1 MATRSQ
7 NPANLIFIP
16 FPIIS
21 HQAAAVQTAGL
32 LVDRNPRLTATI
44 IVMKLPVD
52 TKTTTPD
59 HNPRIRF
66 VKLPP
71 DEQSFAKCSTNPN
84 SFTVHYPESHKG
96 RVRDTV
102 MKIINESSPHSGRV
116 AGFVVDMFCTA
127 MIDVANELGLPSY
140 IFYTGNASNLGLSF
154 GLQEFIDRENKD
166 LANYENTDFELSI
179 PIYASSVPAKVWP
192 TIVFEK
198 ESNWS
203 NFTRKFRGAEGIVV
217 NTFLELEPRA
227 IRALSEDKATPPV
240 YPVGPIIESGG
251 RGRGVI
257 SREEEVVMRWLD
269 GQPDSSVVFLCFG
282 SAGWFGAEQVKE
294 IAEGLEN
301 SRQRFLWSL
310 RKPAPEGK
318 FEFPGEYDDPR
329 EVLPEGFLEQ
339 TVGFGKVIGW
349 APQMAVL
356 AHRAVGGF
364 VSHCGWNSVLE
375 SVWFG
380 VPLAAWPIYAEQQ
393 ANAFQLVR
401 ELGIAVEIKVE
412 YNMKSCNGIV
422 PAGRIEGAVRE
433 LMGQENEGRRA
444 KVRALSGTSRAV
456 MSEGGSS
463 YDYLGRFIDSV
474 LENIS

>member
-1 MATRSQ
+1 MATNSQ
-7 NPANLIFIP
+7 KSANLIFIP
-16 FPIIS
+16 FPTLS
-21 HQAAAVQTAGL
+21 HQAAAVQTAAL
-32 LVDRNPRLTATI
+32 LVDRNPHLTATI

-59 HNPRIRF
+59 RNPRIKF
-66 VKLPP
+66 VDLPP
-71 DEQSFAKCSTNPN
+71 DEQSFSKCSKHPI
-84 SFTVHYPESHKG
+84 SFAVHYLESQKG
-96 RVRDTV
+96 PVRDTV
-102 MKIINESSPHSGRV
+102 MKIMDESGPHSGRV
-116 AGFVVDMFCTA
+116 AGFIVDMFCTP
-127 MIDVANELGLPSY
+127 MIDVAHELGLSSY
-140 IFYTGNASNLGLSF
+140 IFFTGNASYLGLSF

-166 LANYENTDFELSI
+166 LADYENTDFELSI
-179 PIYASSVPAKVWP
+179 PIYESPVPAKVWP
-192 TIVFEK
+192 TIVFEM
-198 ESNWS
+198 EGSWS
-203 NFTRKFRGAEGIVV
+203 NFTRKFRGTKGIVV

-227 IRALSEDKATPPV
+227 IRALSEDESTPPV
-240 YPVGPIIESGG
+240 YPVGPIIESGA

-269 GQPDSSVVFLCFG
+269 RQPDSSLVFLCFG
-282 SAGWFGAEQVKE
+282 SGGWFRAEQVKE

-301 SRQRFLWSL
+301 SGQRFLWSL
-310 RKPAPEGK
+310 RKPAGEGK
-318 FEFPGEYDDPR
+318 FGFPGEYDDPR
-329 EVLPEGFLEQ
+329 EVLPEGFLER

-349 APQMAVL
+349 APQVAVL

-412 YNMKSCNGIV
+412 YNMKTCNGIV
-422 PAGRIEGAVRE
+422 PAERIEGAVRE
-433 LMGQENEGRRA
+433 LMGPENAGRRA
-444 KVRALSGTSRAV
+444 KVRALSKTSRTV

-463 YDYLGRFIDSV
+463 YEFLGRFIDSV

>member
-1 MATRSQ
+1 MATSSQ

-16 FPIIS
+16 FPILS

-66 VKLPP
+66 VELPP
-71 DEQSFAKCSTNPN
+71 DEQSFAKYGTNPN
-84 SFTVHYPESHKG
+84 SLTVYYTESQKG
-96 RVRDTV
+96 PVRDTV
-102 MKIINESSPHSGRV
+102 MTIMHSGRV

-127 MIDVANELGLPSY
+127 MIDVAHELGLPSY
-140 IFYTGNASNLGLSF
+140 IFFTGNASNLGLLF

-166 LANYENTDFELSI
+166 LADYENTDFELSF
-179 PIYASSVPAKVWP
+179 PIYSSPVPAKVWP
-192 TIVFEK
+192 TQVFEK

-203 NFTRKFRGAEGIVV
+203 NFTRKFRGTKGIVV

-227 IRALSEDKATPPV
+227 IRALWEDELTPPV
-240 YPVGPIIESGG
+240 YPVGPIIESEA

-282 SAGWFGAEQVKE
+282 SGGWFGAEQVKE
-294 IAEGLEN
+294 ISEGLEN
-301 SRQRFLWSL
+301 SGQRFLWSL

-318 FEFPGEYDDPR
+318 LEFPGEYEDPG
-329 EVLPEGFLEQ
+329 EVLPEGFLER

-349 APQMAVL
+349 APQIAVM

-401 ELGIAVEIKVE
+401 ELGMAVEIKVE
-412 YNMKSCNGIV
+412 YNMKTCNGIV
-422 PAGRIEGAVRE
+422 PAARIEGAVRE
-433 LMGQENEGRRA
+433 LMGPENEGRRA
-444 KVRALSGTSRAV
+444 KVRALSETSGAV
-456 MSEGGSS
+456 MLEGGSS
-463 YDYLGRFIDSV
+463 HEFLGRFIDSV
-474 LENIS
+474 LDNIS